1 MMTPV
6 SMIVIGGLTA
16 WLLGLFGSLVFDV
29 LVYLRDMLWPKR

>member
-16 WLLGLFGSLVFDV
+16 LLIGLSGSLVFDV
-29 LVYLRDMLWPKR
+29 LAYLRDLLWPKR

>member
-16 WLLGLFGSLVFDV
+16 LLIGLAASFVFDV
-29 LVYLRDMLWPKR
+29 LVYLRDLLWPKR

>member
-16 WLLGLFGSLVFDV
+16 LLIGLSGSLVFDF
-29 LVYLRDMLWPKR
+29 LAYLRDKLWPKR